1 VYTCEPGAEVLT
13 TEGLHVPVIGVE
25 LDELAGNT
33 SGVAFWQYGPNGVK
47 VGDTGAVMVIFMVVT
62 VPHVPKPG
70 VNVYVWVPTVEVLMT
85 DGDQV
90 PVIDGEL
97 LELEGKIPDV
107 AF

>member
-1 VYTCEPGAEVLT
+1 
-13 TEGLHVPVIGVE
+13 
-25 LDELAGNT
+25 
-33 SGVAFWQYGPNGVK
+33 
-47 VGDTGAVMVIFMVVT
+47 MVVT

-97 LELEGKIPDV
+97 FELDGKMLDI

>member
-1 VYTCEPGAEVLT
+1 
-13 TEGLHVPVIGVE
+13 
-25 LDELAGNT
+25 
-33 SGVAFWQYGPNGVK
+33 VK
-47 VGDTGAVMVIFMVVT
+47 VGDTGALIVIFMVVT
-62 VPHVPKPG
+62 EPHVPKPG